1 MLDALE
7 AGDELEAD
15 EALLVPLDVLQ
26 QELVLGDVCVR
37 EVELNLVKHTMGIV
51 LELGSKYFILSFKAR
66 RVSTTLIACLCKIAA
81 CEKLSTTVLFLQAPS
96 EPHD

>member
-7 AGDELEAD
+7 AGDELKAD

-26 QELVLGDVCVR
+26 KELVLGDVRVR

-66 RVSTTLIACLCKIAA
+66 NLTIQTFIVSNMSLLDCSL
-81 CEKLSTTVLFLQAPS
+81 
-96 EPHD
+96 

>member
-37 EVELNLVKHTMGIV
+37 EVELDLVKHTMGIV
-51 LELGSKYFILSFKAR
+51 LELGGKYLYLASKHFVYIYN
-66 RVSTTLIACLCKIAA
+66 ICLC
-81 CEKLSTTVLFLQAPS
+81 
-96 EPHD
+96 

>member
-7 AGDELEAD
+7 AGDELKAD

-26 QELVLGDVCVR
+26 KELVLGDVRVR

-66 RVSTTLIACLCKIAA
+66 SLTIQTFIVSNMSLLDCSL
-81 CEKLSTTVLFLQAPS
+81 
-96 EPHD
+96 

>member
-37 EVELNLVKHTMGIV
+37 EVELDLVKHTMGIV
-51 LELGSKYFILSFKAR
+51 LELGSKNLYLASKHF
-66 RVSTTLIACLCKIAA
+66 V
-81 CEKLSTTVLFLQAPS
+81 
-96 EPHD
+96 

>member
-26 QELVLGDVCVR
+26 KELVLGDVRVR

-66 RVSTTLIACLCKIAA
+66 SLTIQTFIVSNMSLLDCSL
-81 CEKLSTTVLFLQAPS
+81 
-96 EPHD
+96 

>member
-37 EVELNLVKHTMGIV
+37 EVELNLLKQTMGIV
-51 LELGSKYFILSFKAR
+51 LELGSKNLYLASKHFKANIYR
-66 RVSTTLIACLCKIAA
+66 MSLLD